1 MALPPDASIFVQTKE
16 GAVLR
21 LFALLVLA
29 FTPAPLAADTP
40 LTGDQILLRAR
51 EAAGGDEW
59 ANARTLV
66 LSGRAVFYGAAGHAP
81 TSAPDSY
88 AMWRVFDPNRQAA
101 HGAEGKVR
109 ITIKD
114 RGRLVMDVGYNGIDT
129 WNEKGIIPKAQADA
143 FWASN
148 FGFGIIRHAGKPGF
162 SAQRLP
168 DDAVDGH
175 ASYMVELTD
184 PAGTKSLF
192 GVDRKSFAIRMVGF
206 RTPRGWHVRTYQDFV
221 TLEKPRWLQA
231 RHVTLYYDGR
241 KANEVF
247 WTSYKVNPE
256 IDAALF
262 DPPKP

>member
-1 MALPPDASIFVQTKE
+1 VGARFLASI
-16 GAVLR
+16 
-21 LFALLVLA
+21 LFAIVLICS
-29 FTPAPLAADTP
+29 PVAASADDS

-59 ANARTLV
+59 ANARTLI
-66 LSGRAVFYGAAGHAP
+66 LSGHAVFYGTNGHKP
-81 TSAPDSY
+81 TSSPDSY
-88 AMWRVFDPNRQAA
+88 TMWRVFDPNRQMA

-109 ITIKD
+109 ITVKNG
-114 RGRLVMDVGYNGIDT
+114 GRLFMDVGFNGTDT
-129 WNEKGIIPKAQADA
+129 WNEKGVIPKTQADI

-148 FGFGIIRHAGKPGF
+148 FGFGIIRHAAKPGF
-162 SAQRLP
+162 AAQRLP

-175 ASYMVELTD
+175 PSYMVELTD
-184 PAGTKSLF
+184 PTGTKSLF
-192 GVDRKSFAIRMVGF
+192 GVDRDSFAIRMVGF
-206 RTPRGWHVRTYQDFV
+206 KTPKGWHVRTYQDFV
-221 TLEKPRWLQA
+221 TLENPRWLQA